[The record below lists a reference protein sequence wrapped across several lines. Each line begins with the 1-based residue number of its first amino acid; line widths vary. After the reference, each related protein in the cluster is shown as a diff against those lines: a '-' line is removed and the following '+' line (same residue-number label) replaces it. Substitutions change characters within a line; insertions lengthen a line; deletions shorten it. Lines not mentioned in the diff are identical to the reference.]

1 MDWQKEKNIITA
13 VERCLLQL
21 SKVAMKAAEYVITQ
35 PVFSCSKS
43 TMETPEQYVKS
54 VQS

>member
-13 VERCLLQL
+13 VERLLQL

>member
-1 MDWQKEKNIITA
+1 MVWQKEKNIITA
-13 VERCLLQL
+13 VERLLQL